1 VRNPLRSLTY
11 SATEVVIDFTH
22 PDAVVDRSTST
33 FLADSDVARTQTSL
47 IFEHLR
53 GGAPL

>member
-1 VRNPLRSLTY
+1 VRNPLRSLTD